1 MKKINNKAFSHFE
14 LVLAVV
20 IVAAIATVGAYT
32 YSAKSNKS
40 KADSG
45 VSLNELAQ
53 QQDSADNVEGVP
65 VVDDPVAAATVTQTV
80 SNGGA
85 KNSSTSSPVQASAAS
100 SSRTRSNMIRIA
112 RSQVGVTEN
121 PYGSNSGRAVNAY
134 QRYASGVDGR
144 GCMNN
149 VWCASFA
156 SWVYYKSTG
165 SGRYRGCAVSTIRNQ
180 AKNYGKLHYGLKG
193 VRPGDMV
200 MRNNEHIGIY
210 ISGNGSSITTIDGNW
225 GNKVT
230 YHTDRWSYW
239 NSYVDVD

>member
-53 QQDSADNVEGVP
+53 QQDSANNVTGIP
-65 VVDDPVAAATVTQTV
+65 VTDDPTAAAMVAQTV
-80 SNGGA
+80 GNGDA
-85 KNSSTSSPVQASAAS
+85 KNSSTSSPVQASTAS

-112 RSQVGVTEN
+112 RSQVGVTES
-121 PYGSNSGRAVNAY
+121 PRGSNSGRAVNAY
-134 QRYASGVDGR
+134 QNYAKAVDGQ

-149 VWCASFA
+149 AWCASFA

-165 SGRYRGCAVSTIRNQ
+165 STKYRGCAVSTLKRE
-180 AKNYGKLHYGLKG
+180 AGSKLHYGLRG

-210 ISGNGSSITTIDGNW
+210 VSGNGSSITTVDGNW
-225 GNKVT
+225 SNKVT

-239 NSYVDVD
+239 NSYIDID